1 MVSKTKAT
9 AAEIQAVMQK
19 RIREGKELGGAC
31 GECRAPL
38 PRPMSAMGPRAPNW
52 EVGTID
58 GTPGCEAFIMAIVV
72 RRWRNSSLL
81 RTDIAECLGAI
92 RLDRG

>member
-1 MVSKTKAT
+1 MVSRTKAT

-19 RIREGKELGGAC
+19 RSRESKELGGAC

-58 GTPGCEAFIMAIVV
+58 ETPGCEAFIMAIVV
-72 RRWRNSSLL
+72 RAMEEFELIE
-81 RTDIAECLGAI
+81 D
-92 RLDRG
+92 